1 MSAVLV
7 INPKG
12 GSGKTT
18 LATNLAGY
26 FAFCNESVTLW
37 DLDRQRSALNWLEI
51 RPLALPAIRQLTASE
66 EDAPR
71 LRDQG
76 EWLIVD
82 SPAGIHGKRLTQMLR
97 LVDKVIVPVQPSVF
111 DMAAARDFFE
121 VLREEKVIRK
131 HKAFAAVV
139 GMRTDP
145 RTRAAATLTA
155 FLDQFDL
162 PVLTHLRDTQI
173 YPNAA
178 FTGRCLFDLPPYLSE
193 RDAEQWQ
200 PLLAWVREPSP
211 VSA

>member
-1 MSAVLV
+1 MPAVLV

-26 FAFCNESVTLW
+26 FASSNESVTLW
-37 DLDRQRSALNWLEI
+37 DLDRQRSALNWLDI
-51 RPLALPAIRQLTASE
+51 RPLALPAIRQLTANE
-66 EDAPR
+66 EDAPKPR
-71 LRDQG
+71 NQH
-76 EWLIVD
+76 EWLVLD

-131 HKAFAAVV
+131 HKAFVAIV
-139 GMRTDP
+139 GTRADP
-145 RTRAAATLTA
+145 RTRAATTLAA
-155 FLDQFDL
+155 FLEQFDL

-173 YPNAA
+173 YANAA
-178 FTGRCLFDLPPYLSE
+178 FTGRCLFDLPTWLNE

-200 PLLAWVREPSP
+200 PLIAWVREQPT

>member
-1 MSAVLV
+1 MPAVLV

-26 FAFCNESVTLW
+26 FASCNESVTLW

-51 RPLALPAIRQLTASE
+51 RPLALPAIRQLVASE
-66 EDAPR
+66 EGASR
-71 LRDQG
+71 LRNQR
-76 EWLIVD
+76 EWLILD
-82 SPAGIHGKRLTQMLR
+82 SAAGIHGKRLTQTLR
-97 LVDKVIVPVQPSVF
+97 LADKVIVPVQPSVF
-111 DMAAARDFFE
+111 DMVATRDFFE

-139 GMRTDP
+139 GMRADP
-145 RTRAAATLTA
+145 RTRAAATLVA
-155 FLDQFDL
+155 FLEQFDL

-173 YPNAA
+173 YANAA
-178 FTGRCLFDLPPYLSE
+178 FTGRCLFDLPPYLNE

-200 PLLAWVREPSP
+200 PLIEWVREQPP
-211 VSA
+211 VLV